1 MSSNEVAAKS
11 MGASQCDAGRYDVA
25 VLVPCYNEERAIAK
39 VVADFRAALPAATVY
54 VYDNNSTDGTAEV
67 AKRAGAVVRR
77 ETHQGKGH
85 VVRRMFNDI
94 EADIYVLVDGDAT
107 YDAQSAPAM
116 VDKLAAD
123 RLDMVVATRIDH
135 QEAAYRPGHRTG
147 NWLLTAFVAHVFGR
161 AFTDILSG
169 YRVFSR
175 RFVKSFPILS
185 GGFEIETEL
194 TVHALELELPVSEL
208 TTPYYSRP
216 PGSASKLSTWH
227 DGFRIL
233 WTVLKLYRAE
243 RPLPLFGAFGLA
255 LIITSIGLAVPIVIT
270 YVQEGVVP
278 RLPTAVLSTGLM
290 LLAFLSIACGLILD
304 TVTRGRREMKLL
316 AYLALRAPG
325 EERRRS

>member
-1 MSSNEVAAKS
+1 MSSNELDREKPT
-11 MGASQCDAGRYDVA
+11 ASRYDVA

-39 VVADFRAALPAATVY
+39 VVADFRSALPQATIY
-54 VYDNNSTDGTAEV
+54 VYDNNSTDGTVEA
-67 AKRAGAVVRR
+67 ASKAGAVVRR

-107 YDAQSAPAM
+107 YDAPSAPAM
-116 VDKLAAD
+116 IAKLTED
-123 RLDMVVATRIDH
+123 RLDMVVASRVDRET
-135 QEAAYRPGHRTG
+135 AAYRRGHRTG
-147 NWLLTAFVAHVFGR
+147 NFMLTSFVAHIFGR

-169 YRVFSR
+169 YRAFSR

-194 TVHALELELPVSEL
+194 TVHALELELPVGEIA
-208 TTPYYSRP
+208 TPYYSRP
-216 PGSASKLSTWH
+216 LGSASKLSTWH

-243 RPLPLFGAFGLA
+243 RPLSLFGAFGIA
-255 LIITSIGLAVPIVIT
+255 LIIMSIGLAIPIVIT
-270 YVQEGVVP
+270 YVQEGIVP
-278 RLPTAVLSTGLM
+278 RLPTAVLSTGLV
-290 LLAFLSIACGLILD
+290 LLGFLSIACGLILD
-304 TVTRGRREMKLL
+304 TVTRGRREAKLI